1 MHTITDGIYY
11 QDTYAGVVLGAVI
24 LPQGTLII
32 DSPFRPEQARSWK
45 SSLLTQSRGTHRLM
59 VNMDEHIDRTLGNR
73 YIDLTILAHKKTADE
88 IKTRSN
94 IFKGQNF
101 ETGSEWEKYP
111 DTIGA
116 RWAHPNLTF
125 ENQLN
130 LYWGDCEILL
140 EHRPGPAKGAIWV
153 EIPSKKVMFLGD
165 AVLVDQPPFL
175 ANADI
180 PTWIENLS
188 LLRTREYSNYTFI
201 SGRSGQITEDGV
213 KAQMAMLKSIQGRL
227 DTLAK
232 RNSPPEGTEKMI
244 PSILSRL
251 DYAQKYEPYFTQR
264 LQHGLH
270 QYYLKHYSQD
280 EVSPD
285 E

>member
-11 QDTYAGVVLGAVI
+11 QDTYAGVILGAVI
-24 LPQGTLII
+24 CPQGTLLI

-73 YIDLTILAHKKTADE
+73 YIDLTILAHKKTADV
-88 IKTRSN
+88 IKNRSN
-94 IFKGQNF
+94 VFKGQNF

-116 RWAHPNLTF
+116 RWAQPDLTF

-130 LYWGDCEILL
+130 LYWGDCEIRMV
-140 EHRPGPAKGAIWV
+140 HRPGPAKGAIWV
-153 EIPSKKVMFLGD
+153 EIPSKKVIFLGD

-180 PTWIENLS
+180 PTCIENLN
-188 LLRTREYSNYTFI
+188 LLRTR
-201 SGRSGQITEDGV
+201 
-213 KAQMAMLKSIQGRL
+213 
-227 DTLAK
+227 
-232 RNSPPEGTEKMI
+232 
-244 PSILSRL
+244 
-251 DYAQKYEPYFTQR
+251 
-264 LQHGLH
+264 
-270 QYYLKHYSQD
+270 
-280 EVSPD
+280 
-285 E
+285 